1 MTIPPPAATMIAM
14 VGTDLGRLLLEGHRA
29 LASELVALLEE
40 RGYPDIRA
48 GHAAVFLHID
58 RRAGTRLTE
67 LARRARMT
75 KQGMML
81 LVDDLEGHGYVR
93 RVADPEDGR
102 AKVVK
107 LTAHGRRCA
116 AESRRAAQALET
128 QTRRLLGD
136 RRYDTLREALEEVA
150 ATRSGFDEE

>member
-1 MTIPPPAATMIAM
+1 MVGM
-14 VGTDLGRLLLEGHRA
+14 VGTDLGRLLLESHRA
-29 LASELVALLEE
+29 LAAELVAELAE

-48 GHAAVFLHID
+48 GHAAVFLQID

-67 LARRARMT
+67 LARRSRMT

-81 LVDDLEGHGYVR
+81 VVDDLEGRGYVR
-93 RVADPEDGR
+93 RVPDPEDGR

-150 ATRSGFDEE
+150 ATRGGFDEE

>member
-1 MTIPPPAATMIAM
+1 M

-29 LASELVALLEE
+29 MATELVALLVE

-67 LARRARMT
+67 LARRAHMT

-81 LVDDLEGHGYVR
+81 VVDDLEGRGYVR
-93 RVADPEDGR
+93 RVSDPEDGR

-136 RRYDTLREALEEVA
+136 RRYETLRETLEEVA
-150 ATRSGFDEE
+150 ATRGAFEEE

>member
-1 MTIPPPAATMIAM
+1 M

-29 LASELVALLEE
+29 MATELVALLVE

-58 RRAGTRLTE
+58 CRAGTRLTE
-67 LARRARMT
+67 LARRAHMT

-81 LVDDLEGHGYVR
+81 VVDDLEGRGYVR
-93 RVADPEDGR
+93 RVSDPEDGR

-136 RRYDTLREALEEVA
+136 RRYETLRETLEEVA
-150 ATRSGFDEE
+150 ATRGAFEEE